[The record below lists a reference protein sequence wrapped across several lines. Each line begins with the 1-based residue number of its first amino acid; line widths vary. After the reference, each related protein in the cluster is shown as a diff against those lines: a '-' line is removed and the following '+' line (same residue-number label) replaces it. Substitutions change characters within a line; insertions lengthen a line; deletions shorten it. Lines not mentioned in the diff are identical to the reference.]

1 MQHGYLSR
9 SFRHPFV
16 TCICHSM
23 SQGPSARLCCRAGV
37 SKPCCGSR
45 WPRARLSAVPRLGP
59 DALPLFPQ
67 WRSGLAGSMPEP
79 EPIAL
84 CRWERGLGRRAGWGS
99 APEVPLSTRSN
110 RCRRDLTGD
119 LVSPHCS
126 ETGDGWAS
134 AACLVGWVRRVPQ
147 EEGACHFR
155 DRHNRWSQVKSLL
168 STNLHFF

>member
-1 MQHGYLSR
+1 MYMPLHVPGPLCPALLSGR
-9 SFRHPFV
+9 CLQALLWLSVATGEAER
-16 TCICHSM
+16 CAS
-23 SQGPSARLCCRAGV
+23 SWAR
-37 SKPCCGSR
+37 CGTS
-45 WPRARLSAVPRLGP
+45 
-59 DALPLFPQ
+59 LFPQ
-67 WRSGLAGSMPEP
+67 WCSGLAGSMPEP

-110 RCRRDLTGD
+110 RCCRDLTGD